1 VAGNIIDGAERQL
14 TMGQLTMALANGII
28 EVKSLSVPLTQ
39 QKQQTTEQ
47 RKTKMQKKTTK
58 IKARDLKPAKDAK
71 GGRRGHRGRQAT
83 SQLNERE
90 GPGVQAPRGGYGI
103 HMVQ

>member
-1 VAGNIIDGAERQL
+1 MRL
-14 TMGQLTMALANGII
+14 ALANGII
-28 EVKSLSVPLTQ
+28 EVKSLLVPLTQ
-39 QKQQTTEQ
+39 QKQQTTQQ

-58 IKARDLKPAKDAK
+58 IKAVDLKPTKDAK
-71 GGRRGHRGRQAT
+71 GGRRGHRGHQNT
-83 SQLNERE
+83 SVLNEKD